1 MPTTYVW
8 NSSTAAMNSVSAYTP
23 NGVPTNGDTIIFPTD
38 ATTAPATS
46 MTVFNAVAF
55 ARVTVA
61 PGCRID
67 IGGAG
72 NPFVTSA
79 VLLEHFG
86 LGTLYYQSEY
96 ASDWA
101 FYQNSPNVDSAT
113 VVSSGTNAWPNVNI
127 GRGHFR
133 FGVAGAG
140 ITRARITR
148 TGFPTRDAKFTVTA
162 AVDYVA
168 YLVQESG
175 ESNISVAVPYL
186 TVSGG
191 RYTQIAATIAD
202 ARITGGYVTM
212 GASGGIIGTN
222 CELTGGTLDLTT
234 YPLTRSMGKIVKY
247 AGAKYLYPEG
257 MTTHT
262 LVDLPRKFGVT

>member
-1 MPTTYVW
+1 MATTYVW
-8 NSSTAAMNSVSAYTP
+8 NSTTSNMATSTAYTP
-23 NGVPTNGDTIIFPTD
+23 SGTPATGDSLIFPES
-38 ATTAPATS
+38 ATVAPASNMNTH
-46 MTVFNAVAF
+46 TLVIF
-55 ARVTVA
+55 ARITIA

-67 IGGAG
+67 IGAAG
-72 NPFVTSA
+72 NPLITA
-79 VLLEHFG
+79 ATLLEHFG
-86 LGTLYYQSEY
+86 LGTLYYQNQHG
-96 ASDWA
+96 SDNA
-101 FYQNSPNVDSAT
+101 FYQNSPNVDAAT
-113 VVSSGTNAWPNVNI
+113 VVASGTNTWPNVNI

-133 FGVAGAG
+133 FGCAGCG

-168 YLVQESG
+168 YLIQESG
-175 ESNISVAVPYL
+175 ESTISVAVPYL

-191 RYTQIAATIAD
+191 RYTQVVGSAAD

-212 GASGGIIGTN
+212 GSGGGIIGTN

-257 MTTHT
+257 LTTHT
-262 LVDLPRKFGVT
+262 LVDLPQKFGVS